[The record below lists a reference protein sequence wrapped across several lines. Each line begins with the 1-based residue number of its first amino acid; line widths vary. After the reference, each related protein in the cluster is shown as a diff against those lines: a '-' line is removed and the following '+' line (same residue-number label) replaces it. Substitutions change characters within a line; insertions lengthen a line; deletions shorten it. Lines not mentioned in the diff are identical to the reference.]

1 MKSEEKID
9 LKLSEAER
17 LVINRYRK
25 AKQLAEE
32 FLAENHG
39 STADAQ
45 FTAVVRAFMDVI
57 EGVRVVHRLDRLV
70 APPKQGRSNMYVN

>member
-45 FTAVVRAFMDVI
+45 FTAVVRAFMDV
-57 EGVRVVHRLDRLV
+57 VTSLTAVHRLERLST
-70 APPKQGRSNMYVN
+70 PPKQGRSNMYVN